1 MDKKTETNNLNTTQK
16 LRFFSSTGQSY
27 EFTANSKENF
37 SSIYDNF
44 NKSYNFTNSNKKPIA
59 LCNGENVQF
68 DKNLEQNNIKD
79 DSIVV
84 LVIQDENESESM
96 LNQLMQQQMIS
107 QQNMQESMM
116 SMMANQIS
124 QQQVQ
129 MEKMLNSNCGNQK
142 QQGTEICVFFRNNSA
157 NGKNSAPIMI
167 QCMPNEKV
175 SSLIEKYRNK
185 TNDRDLT
192 EKFVFNANTLDP
204 QLFVFET
211 GITDG
216 SHIFIVET
224 KGVDGAY
231 KIKNDSI

>member
-16 LRFFSSTGQSY
+16 LRFISSTGQSY

-37 SSIYDNF
+37 NSFYYNF

-68 DKNLEQNNIKD
+68 DKNLEQNNITD
-79 DSIVV
+79 DSSVV

-96 LNQLMQQQMIS
+96 QNQLMQQQMIS
-107 QQNMQESMM
+107 QQNMQESTM
-116 SMMANQIS
+116 SVTANQIS

-129 MEKMLNSNCGNQK
+129 MEKMLNSTCGNQK
-142 QQGTEICVFFRNNSA
+142 QQGNEICVIFRNNSA

-167 QCMPNEKV
+167 QCMKNEKV
-175 SSLIEKYRNK
+175 STLIEKYRNK

-231 KIKNDSI
+231 KIKNN

>member
-1 MDKKTETNNLNTTQK
+1 MDIKTETNNLNTTQK
-16 LRFFSSTGQSY
+16 LRFFLSTGQSY

-44 NKSYNFTNSNKKPIA
+44 NKSYNFNNSNKKPIA
-59 LCNGENVQF
+59 LCNGEIVQF

-79 DSIVV
+79 DSPVL
-84 LVIQDENESESM
+84 LVIQDENESEFM
-96 LNQLMQQQMIS
+96 QNQLMQQKMS
-107 QQNMQESMM
+107 QQNMQQSMM

-129 MEKMLNSNCGNQK
+129 MEKMLKSNCGNQK

-192 EKFVFNANTLDP
+192 EKFTFNAKTLNP
-204 QLFVFET
+204 QLFVFEA
-211 GITDG
+211 GITNN
-216 SHIFIVET
+216 SKIFIVET
-224 KGVDGAY
+224 KGVNGGF
-231 KIKNDSI
+231 KIKNN

>member
-16 LRFFSSTGQSY
+16 LRFISSTGQSY

-37 SSIYDNF
+37 NSIYNNF

-79 DSIVV
+79 DSVVV

-142 QQGTEICVFFRNNSA
+142 QQGNEICVIFRNNSA
-157 NGKNSAPIMI
+157 NGKNSAPITI
-167 QCMPNEKV
+167 QCMKNEKV
-175 SSLIEKYRNK
+175 STFFEKYRKK

-192 EKFVFNANTLDP
+192 EKFTFNAKTLNP
-204 QLFVFET
+204 QLFVFEA
-211 GITDG
+211 GITNN
-216 SHIFIVET
+216 SKIFIAET
-224 KGVDGAY
+224 KGVNGGF
-231 KIKNDSI
+231 KIKNN

>member
-37 SSIYDNF
+37 NSIYYNF

-79 DSIVV
+79 DSSVV

-96 LNQLMQQQMIS
+96 QNQLMQQQMIS

-116 SMMANQIS
+116 SMMVNQIS

-142 QQGTEICVFFRNNSA
+142 QQGTVNLCNF
-157 NGKNSAPIMI
+157 
-167 QCMPNEKV
+167 
-175 SSLIEKYRNK
+175 
-185 TNDRDLT
+185 
-192 EKFVFNANTLDP
+192 
-204 QLFVFET
+204 
-211 GITDG
+211 
-216 SHIFIVET
+216 
-224 KGVDGAY
+224 
-231 KIKNDSI
+231 

>member
-37 SSIYDNF
+37 NSIYYNF

-79 DSIVV
+79 DSSVL
-84 LVIQDENESESM
+84 LVIQDENESECM
-96 LNQLMQQQMIS
+96 QNQLMQQKMS
-107 QQNMQESMM
+107 QQNMQQSMM

-192 EKFVFNANTLDP
+192 EKCEFNAKTLDP

-224 KGVDGAY
+224 KGVNGTY
-231 KIKNDSI
+231 KIKNN